1 MESFGNRITHRKF
14 HSLERGSLNNKC
26 DSANTWPWFCIT
38 KGCWEA
44 EEDIFKTFQRQR
56 RLAASLIS
64 AFAQALVGS
73 QICHI
78 ILENPTEV
86 FTRVVT
92 IYERKRHNQ
101 GNSKSIIFYLIQEYR
116 PNMLI
121 ECPTKTLQC
130 LTSLF
135 MIIPCDVNSSQNA
148 RVFCDALFKNE

>member
-1 MESFGNRITHRKF
+1 LT
-14 HSLERGSLNNKC
+14 
-26 DSANTWPWFCIT
+26 
-38 KGCWEA
+38 
-44 EEDIFKTFQRQR
+44 
-56 RLAASLIS
+56 ASLTS

-148 RVFCDALFKNE
+148 RVFCDALFKNEWNCCCVFLEFSRLFISSI

>member
-1 MESFGNRITHRKF
+1 VTQPTLGLGFASQ
-14 HSLERGSLNNKC
+14 
-26 DSANTWPWFCIT
+26 
-38 KGCWEA
+38 KGA
-44 EEDIFKTFQRQR
+44 GKQKKIFSRQR
-56 RLAASLIS
+56 RLAASLTS

-101 GNSKSIIFYLIQEYR
+101 GNPKIIMVFLIQDYR

-130 LTSLF
+130 LTS
-135 MIIPCDVNSSQNA
+135 
-148 RVFCDALFKNE
+148 